1 MALARATRRQDG
13 LALAGAA
20 LLVFGYFRAASWES
34 SWYFARN
41 VDVIWFV
48 WSPIEAFGAAFLVA
62 LAVLASRRGRLAR
75 EAADGFLLGVGVIAC
90 AAMAAFVASEFE
102 FAGTVVVTAAGAAAI
117 AAAGALGLLTRRA
130 PEVLRPAGPACLSP
144 RVLLGF
150 SPLVVNVASWSKT
163 GLLEDWA
170 GSYAIEVLVAV
181 AAAVVAFV
189 LLIRAPRARVRA
201 GGALI
206 AVGTLLV
213 LHLVGLMFQIAKW
226 EGVDALR
233 LGGPLGIAGGLLLVV
248 GASAFCAP
256 SGRLLQMPN

>member
-1 MALARATRRQDG
+1 M
-13 LALAGAA
+13 
-20 LLVFGYFRAASWES
+20 
-34 SWYFARN
+34 
-41 VDVIWFV
+41 
-48 WSPIEAFGAAFLVA
+48 
-62 LAVLASRRGRLAR
+62 
-75 EAADGFLLGVGVIAC
+75 
-90 AAMAAFVASEFE
+90 
-102 FAGTVVVTAAGAAAI
+102 
-117 AAAGALGLLTRRA
+117 
-130 PEVLRPAGPACLSP
+130 
-144 RVLLGF
+144 
-150 SPLVVNVASWSKT
+150 NVASWSKT

-248 GASAFCAP
+248 GGISVLRAERPAAPNAKLAS
-256 SGRLLQMPN
+256 